1 VSTTTSVPVKKVIS
15 PQDVIVAIL
24 IQGNGAVRL
33 MIIGLVADDLLIPQ
47 IGQRASSVPILVLV
61 TVQIAPPP
69 IH

>member
-1 VSTTTSVPVKKVIS
+1 MSKATSVPVKKVIS
-15 PQDVIVAIL
+15 PQDVIVSVL

-47 IGQRASSVPILVLV
+47 IGQRASSVPILALV
-61 TVQIAPPP
+61 AAQVAPPP